1 MGLFSLPRHT
11 NGISTAVS
19 IFLPCAFLAHTM
31 KVSFNIDQNKPFSST
46 TSTAAPVGFAAGWHL
61 PRFPLARCSQH
72 QGRRLS
78 PFNHISTSQ
87 KKSQWNSTATISWH
101 WKPFPP
107 TQIRSASVTH
117 LHGMCLDFNYILDS

>member
-1 MGLFSLPRHT
+1 
-11 NGISTAVS
+11 
-19 IFLPCAFLAHTM
+19 M

-117 LHGMCLDFNYILDS
+117 LHGMCLDFNYILDSQTCSEALWIIARYGAASNFQGLVRSS